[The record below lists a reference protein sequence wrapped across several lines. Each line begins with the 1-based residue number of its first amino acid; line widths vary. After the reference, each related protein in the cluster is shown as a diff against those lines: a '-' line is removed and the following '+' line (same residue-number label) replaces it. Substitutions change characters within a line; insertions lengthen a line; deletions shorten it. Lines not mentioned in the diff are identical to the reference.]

1 MQTLSNNELS
11 EENIDWPVNMRRA
24 IELAGRVITATPNP
38 RVGCVLVKDGV
49 VVGEGWH
56 IAAGEDH
63 AEVMALNK
71 AGEQAHGATAFVSRE
86 PCSHTGRTGPCTDVL
101 LEAGVAEVVIAG
113 IDPDPK
119 VSGKG
124 VAALEGAGIS
134 VVHLV
139 DFEGAARAI
148 NPGYIKRQQLGLPYV
163 CCKLAMSLD
172 GRTAL
177 ANGESKWISSAAARA
192 DVQKQRARSSA
203 IVTGIGTVLADD
215 PLLNLRPEELDLDPE
230 SRARNKKSL
239 ARQPLRIVLD
249 SHLRTPAA
257 ARIIAADGEVK
268 IYTVNAVPKD
278 QAFPDNV
285 EVVQATKAAASV
297 SLQFVLESLASKFA
311 CNEVLVEAG
320 STLSS
325 AFIQAG
331 LVDEL
336 LVYIAPRLL
345 GSDAKALFDRTGL
358 QSLADSVDF
367 EVKDLDKV
375 GGDIRVTLVPVG
387 PAVD

>member
-1 MQTLSNNELS
+1 MQTLSNNELN
-11 EENIDWPVNMRRA
+11 EANIDWPVNMRRA
-24 IELAGRVITATPNP
+24 IELACNVITATPNP

-49 VVGEGWH
+49 VIGEGWH
-56 IAAGEDH
+56 AAAGEDH
-63 AEVMALNK
+63 AEVMALNN
-71 AGEQAHGATAFVSRE
+71 AGERAHGATALVSLE
-86 PCSHTGRTGPCTDVL
+86 PCSHTGRTGPCTDAL

-124 VAALEGAGIS
+124 VATLEKAGIP
-134 VVHLV
+134 VFHLV
-139 DFEGAARAI
+139 DLEATARAI
-148 NPGYIKRQQLGLPYV
+148 NSGYIKRQQLGLPYV

-215 PLLNLRPEELDLDPE
+215 PSLNLRPDELDLDTD
-230 SRARNKKSL
+230 SRAHNKISL
-239 ARQPLRIVLD
+239 ARQPLRVVLD
-249 SHLRTPAA
+249 SQLRTPVAS
-257 ARIIAADGEVK
+257 RIIAADGDVI
-268 IYTVNAVPKD
+268 IYTAKGGRKD

-285 EVVQATKAAASV
+285 EVVKAANAAASV
-297 SLQFVLESLASKFA
+297 SLLSVLESLASKFA

-320 STLSS
+320 SILSS
-325 AFIQAG
+325 AFIQSG

-345 GSDAKALFDRTGL
+345 GSDAKASFELTGL
-358 QSLADSVDF
+358 QSLADSIDF
-367 EVKDLDKV
+367 EIKDLGKV
-375 GGDIRVTLVPVG
+375 GKDIRVSLVPVS
-387 PAVD
+387 PADK

>member
-11 EENIDWPVNMRRA
+11 EQNIDWPVNMRRA
-24 IELAGRVITATPNP
+24 IGLARKVITATPNP
-38 RVGCVLVKDGV
+38 RVGCVLVKDGL

-63 AEVMALNK
+63 AEVMALNN
-71 AGEQAHGATAFVSRE
+71 AGEQARGATALVSLE
-86 PCSHTGRTGPCTDVL
+86 PCSHTGRTGPCTDAL

-124 VAALEGAGIS
+124 VAALEGAGIA

-215 PLLNLRPEELDLDPE
+215 PSLNLRGEELDLDPE
-230 SRARNKKSL
+230 SRAHNKISL
-239 ARQPLRIVLD
+239 ARQPLRVVLD

-257 ARIIAADGEVK
+257 ARIIAADGEVL
-268 IYTVNAVPKD
+268 IYTVKAVPKD

-285 EVVQATKAAASV
+285 EVVRATKAASRV

-345 GSDAKALFDRTGL
+345 GSDAKALFDLTGL

-375 GGDIRVTLVPVG
+375 GGDIRVTLVPVC
-387 PAVD
+387 PVVD

>member
-1 MQTLSNNELS
+1 MQILSNNELS

-24 IELAGRVITATPNP
+24 IELARKVITATPNP
-38 RVGCVLVKDGV
+38 RVGCVLVKGGV

-63 AEVMALNK
+63 AEVVALNK
-71 AGEQAHGATAFVSRE
+71 AGEQARGATVFVSLE
-86 PCSHTGRTGPCTDVL
+86 PCSHTGRTGPCTDAL

-124 VAALEGAGIS
+124 VAALEGAGIP

-148 NPGYIKRQQLGLPYV
+148 NPGYIKRHQLGLPYV

-215 PLLNLRPEELDLDPE
+215 PLLNLRGEELDLDPE
-230 SRARNKKSL
+230 SRAHNKMSL
-239 ARQPLRIVLD
+239 ARQPLRVVLD

-257 ARIIAADGEVK
+257 ARIITADGEVK
-268 IYTVNAVPKD
+268 IYTVKAVPKD

-285 EVVQATKAAASV
+285 EVVQATKVAASV

-325 AFIQAG
+325 AFIRAG

-345 GSDAKALFDRTGL
+345 GSDAKALFDLTGL
-358 QSLADSVDF
+358 QSLEDSVDF

>member
-1 MQTLSNNELS
+1 MQTLSNNEFS

-71 AGEQAHGATAFVSRE
+71 AGEKAHGATVFVSLE

-375 GGDIRVTLVPVG
+375 GGDIRVTLVPVC
-387 PAVD
+387 PAE

>member
-1 MQTLSNNELS
+1 MQILSNNELS

-24 IELAGRVITATPNP
+24 IELARKVITATPNP
-38 RVGCVLVKDGV
+38 RVGCVLVKGGV

-63 AEVMALNK
+63 AEVVALNK
-71 AGEQAHGATAFVSRE
+71 AGEQARGATVFVSLE
-86 PCSHTGRTGPCTDVL
+86 PCSHTGRTGPCTDAL

-124 VAALEGAGIS
+124 VAALEGAGIP

-148 NPGYIKRQQLGLPYV
+148 NPGYIKRHQLGLPYV

-375 GGDIRVTLVPVG
+375 GGDIRVTLVPVC
-387 PAVD
+387 PAE

>member
-1 MQTLSNNELS
+1 MQILSNNELS

-24 IELAGRVITATPNP
+24 IELARKVITATPNP

-71 AGEQAHGATAFVSRE
+71 AGEQARGATVFVSLE
-86 PCSHTGRTGPCTDVL
+86 PCSHTGRTGPCTDAL

-375 GGDIRVTLVPVG
+375 GGDIRVTLVPVC
-387 PAVD
+387 PAE

>member
-11 EENIDWPVNMRRA
+11 EQNIDWPVNMRRA
-24 IELAGRVITATPNP
+24 IGLARKVITATPNP
-38 RVGCVLVKDGV
+38 RVGCVLVKDGL

-63 AEVMALNK
+63 AEVMALNN
-71 AGEQAHGATAFVSRE
+71 AGEQARGATALVSLE
-86 PCSHTGRTGPCTDVL
+86 PCSHTGRTGPCTDAL

-124 VAALEGAGIS
+124 VAALEGAGIA

-215 PLLNLRPEELDLDPE
+215 PSLNLRGEELDLDPE
-230 SRARNKKSL
+230 SRAHNKMSL
-239 ARQPLRIVLD
+239 ARQPLRVVLD

-257 ARIIAADGEVK
+257 ARIIAADGEVL
-268 IYTVNAVPKD
+268 IYTVKAVPKD

-285 EVVQATKAAASV
+285 EVVRATKAASRV

-345 GSDAKALFDRTGL
+345 GSDAKALFDLTGL

-375 GGDIRVTLVPVG
+375 GGDIRVTLVPVC
-387 PAVD
+387 PVVD

>member
-71 AGEQAHGATAFVSRE
+71 AGEQAHGATVFVSLE

-375 GGDIRVTLVPVG
+375 GGDIRVTLVPVC
-387 PAVD
+387 PAE

>member
-1 MQTLSNNELS
+1 MQILSNNELS

-24 IELAGRVITATPNP
+24 IELARKVITATPNP
-38 RVGCVLVKDGV
+38 RVGCVLVKGGV

-63 AEVMALNK
+63 AEVVALNK
-71 AGEQAHGATAFVSRE
+71 AGEQARGATVFVSLE
-86 PCSHTGRTGPCTDVL
+86 PCSHTGRTGPCTDAL

-375 GGDIRVTLVPVG
+375 GGDIRVTLVPVC
-387 PAVD
+387 PAE

>member
-1 MQTLSNNELS
+1 MQILSNNELS

-24 IELAGRVITATPNP
+24 IELARKVITATPNP
-38 RVGCVLVKDGV
+38 RVGCVLVKGGV

-63 AEVMALNK
+63 AEVVALNK
-71 AGEQAHGATAFVSRE
+71 AGEQARGATVFVSLE
-86 PCSHTGRTGPCTDVL
+86 PCSHTGRTGPCTDAL

-215 PLLNLRPEELDLDPE
+215 PLLNLRGEELDLDPE
-230 SRARNKKSL
+230 SRAHNKMSL
-239 ARQPLRIVLD
+239 ARQPLRVVLD

-257 ARIIAADGEVK
+257 ARIITADGEVK
-268 IYTVNAVPKD
+268 IYTVKAVPKD

-285 EVVQATKAAASV
+285 EVVQATKVAASV

-325 AFIQAG
+325 AFIRAG

-345 GSDAKALFDRTGL
+345 GSDAKALFDLTGL